1 MRVDTDS
8 LSLVRGL
15 AHDGAEHAAD
25 ALFELTGVETR
36 VETTSV
42 TLLSRE
48 SARERFS
55 QTMAGVELDFEG
67 ALSGRTT
74 LAFDPEQAR
83 TLVAERS
90 PEKSEPVIE
99 SGVEELGSIMLSGA
113 IDGWADSLETAID
126 MAPPTQLEDGV
137 SVPSDTEYVFVFESR
152 LESLA
157 EGLAFEIYMI
167 PEWGPLA
174 AMLDQRSADEAVPL
188 EKFAT
193 FNDMTREGASQ
204 AATYISEMT
213 GIETTVEI
221 SQCSFVPI
229 EQVPSHVG
237 ETEFVGVV
245 LEYSGTPSG
254 YLAILFDEPSARTIA
269 DALVPIE
276 SDDTWDEMDKSAIK
290 ELGNIMTSGFIDGWA
305 NVLETTI
312 EHSPPEFVHDMG
324 AAIVSPIAARL
335 GTQQEHAFVIDS
347 TVRTDDGAVSCS
359 LYALPNERELMAAL
373 DELLVER
380 TPRTGVDPESVF

>member
-8 LSLVRGL
+8 LSVVREL
-15 AHDGAEHAAD
+15 AHDGAEHASE
-25 ALFELTGVETR
+25 ALFTLTSVDTR

-48 SARERFS
+48 SADERFS
-55 QTMAGVELDFEG
+55 QEMAGVELDFEG

-74 LAFDPEQAR
+74 LVFDSEQAR

-90 PEKSEPVIE
+90 PEESELMIE

-113 IDGWADSLETAID
+113 IDGWADSLETTID
-126 MAPPTQLEDGV
+126 MAPPTQLETGI
-137 SVPSDTEYVFVFESR
+137 SVPSDTEYVFIFESK
-152 LESLA
+152 LESVE
-157 EGLAFEIYMI
+157 EGLEFEIYML

-174 AMLDQRSADEAVPL
+174 TVLDQRSADEAVPL
-188 EKFAT
+188 KKFAT

-204 AATYISEMT
+204 AAAYITSMT

-229 EQVPSHVG
+229 EEVPVHVG
-237 ETEFVGVV
+237 DTQFVGVV
-245 LEYSGTPSG
+245 LEYRGTPSG

-269 DALVPIE
+269 DALVPVE
-276 SDDTWDEMDKSAIK
+276 SDETWDEMDKSAIK

-305 NVLETTI
+305 NVLETSI

-324 AAIVSPIAARL
+324 AAIVSPIAAQL
-335 GTQQEHAFVIDS
+335 GTQQEHAFIIDS

-359 LYALPNERELMAAL
+359 LYALPNEHELMGAL
-373 DELLVER
+373 DELLIER
-380 TPRTGVDPESVF
+380 TQRTGADPDAVF